1 MASPSRRDHLE
12 DKLKAAVAPRAQ
24 HVFTRLMA
32 ETARAEADAADARF
46 RAGLSLGPLDGKI
59 ISIKDLFDVA
69 GDVTTA
75 GSIILKERP
84 PALADAPVIAAL
96 RRAGAIL
103 IGRTN
108 MSEFAFSGIGLNPH
122 WGTPGNAAD
131 PDRVPGGSTSGGA
144 VSVGLDIAELTL
156 GSDTGGSTR
165 IPAAFNGIV
174 GFKPTS
180 PRISR
185 AGAFPLSY
193 TLDSIGPLGRT
204 VAACAAM
211 DAVLAG
217 AEPVALPTVSLK
229 GLRLGVPRGLLFEE
243 TETPVSA
250 AFETALAHL
259 ARAGAQVTEVSID
272 DLILRMRGLLAKA
285 PIVACETAEIHAEWL
300 ESRAADFDSRVLARI
315 RPGIAVPASAYL
327 AALRG
332 REMLKAEFVDRIAG
346 FDSLVLPTCP
356 LVAPLRA
363 PLEADVD
370 LFART
375 NVLAL
380 RNTSI
385 GNFFDCPAVSL
396 PLPVSGLPIGLMLMG
411 HPMADR
417 QVFAISAAVEALL
430 QG

>member
-1 MASPSRRDHLE
+1 
-12 DKLKAAVAPRAQ
+12 
-24 HVFTRLMA
+24 
-32 ETARAEADAADARF
+32 
-46 RAGLSLGPLDGKI
+46 
-59 ISIKDLFDVA
+59 
-69 GDVTTA
+69 
-75 GSIILKERP
+75 
-84 PALADAPVIAAL
+84 
-96 RRAGAIL
+96 
-103 IGRTN
+103 

-165 IPAAFNGIV
+165 IPQPLMALLASSPHPSAFLGTV
-174 GFKPTS
+174 
-180 PRISR
+180 RSR
-185 AGAFPLSY
+185 FPIRWTRLVRWVEHCG
-193 TLDSIGPLGRT
+193 L
-204 VAACAAM
+204 CAM

-217 AEPVALPTVSLK
+217 IEPVTLPTVSLK

-243 TETPVSA
+243 TETPVSV
-250 AFETALAHL
+250 AFEAALEHL
-259 ARAGAQVTEVSID
+259 ERAGAQITEVPLD

-300 ESRAADFDSRVLARI
+300 ESRAADFDGRVLARI
-315 RPGIAVPASAYL
+315 RPGVTVPASAYI

-332 REMLKAEFVDRIAG
+332 REMLKSEFADRIAG

-370 LFART
+370 LFARN

-411 HPMADR
+411 RPMDDR
-417 QVFAISAAVEALL
+417 QLYAISAAVEALL
-430 QG
+430 GG

>member
-1 MASPSRRDHLE
+1 MATPSRRDHLE
-12 DKLKAAVAPRAQ
+12 DKLIAAVSPRAQ
-24 HVFTRLMA
+24 HVFTRLMV

-75 GSIILKERP
+75 GSIILKDRP
-84 PALADAPVIAAL
+84 PAKVDAPVIAAL

-180 PRISR
+180 QRISR
-185 AGAFPLSY
+185 DGAFPLSY

-217 AEPVALPTVSLK
+217 MEPVTLPTVSLK

-243 TETPVSA
+243 TETPVSV
-250 AFETALAHL
+250 AFEAALEHL
-259 ARAGAQVTEVSID
+259 ERAGAQITEVPLD

-300 ESRAADFDSRVLARI
+300 ESRAADFDGRVLARI
-315 RPGIAVPASAYL
+315 RPGVTVPASAYI

-332 REMLKAEFVDRIAG
+332 RELLKAEFADRMAG
-346 FDSLVLPTCP
+346 FDSLVLPTCA
-356 LVAPLRA
+356 LVAPLRG

-411 HPMADR
+411 RPMADR
-417 QVFAISAAVEALL
+417 QLYAISAAVEALL
-430 QG
+430 GG

>member
-1 MASPSRRDHLE
+1 MASLSRRDHLE
-12 DKLKAAVAPRAQ
+12 DKLVAAASPRAQ

-32 ETARAEADAADARF
+32 ETARAEADAADARL

-59 ISIKDLFDVA
+59 VSIKDLFDV
-69 GDVTTA
+69 GGEVTTA
-75 GSIILKERP
+75 GSIILKDRP
-84 PALADAPVIAAL
+84 PAVADAPVIAAL

-180 PRISR
+180 QRISR

-204 VAACAAM
+204 VAPCAAM
-211 DAVLAG
+211 DAILAG
-217 AEPVALPTVSLK
+217 MEPVSLPAVSLK

-250 AFETALAHL
+250 AFEIALARL

-300 ESRAADFDSRVLARI
+300 ETRAADFDSRVLARI
-315 RPGIAVPASAYL
+315 RPGIAIPASAYI

-332 REMLKAEFVDRIAG
+332 REMLKSEFADRVAG
-346 FDSLVLPTCP
+346 FDGLVLPTCP

-370 LFART
+370 LFARN

-385 GNFFDCPAVSL
+385 GNFFDCPALSL
-396 PLPVSGLPIGLMLMG
+396 PLPVSGPPIGLMLMG
-411 HPMADR
+411 CPMADR
-417 QVFAISAAVEALL
+417 QVFAIGAALEALL
-430 QG
+430 QA